1 MPIIAGYALI
11 ALTIF
16 GAGFGV
22 AYKYEHAQV
31 EVLNLQIQ
39 VSNETARRELLEAV
53 KETEQAE
60 QAATVVSIQLESEH
74 VKNVKLNGDLS
85 SSLSSV
91 RMRVP
96 AKRSN
101 CSNALPKDTST
112 PVPADTTDYYDL
124 PEDLAGLL
132 RSEALRADNAVAYGQ
147 ECFKFVTSNCGV
159 KQ

>member
-22 AYKYEHAQV
+22 AYKYEHAQI

-39 VSNETARRELLEAV
+39 VSNETARGKLLESA
-53 KETEQAE
+53 EATEQAE

-74 VKNVKLNGDLS
+74 AKNIKLNSDINN
-85 SSLSSV
+85 SLTSV

-101 CSNALPKDTST
+101 CSNALPKSNSAPDTT
-112 PVPADTTDYYDL
+112 DTTDYYDL